1 MSLSTEVKDN
11 YMLVKVLANLDAHL
25 ALEARVGFSELIEN
39 ADRNVILDLSQV
51 AKIDPS
57 GVGAIV
63 FLFKRLRVL
72 GFNLELKELQEQPFD
87 YIKGL
92 QMNEVIRVSKKSKE

>member
-1 MSLSTEVKDN
+1 MTLSKEVKEDHI
-11 YMLVKVLANLDAHL
+11 LVKILANLDVHF
-25 ALEARVGFSELIEN
+25 ALEVRTLFSEIIAN

-51 AKIDPS
+51 ARIDSS

-72 GFNLELKELQEQPFD
+72 GFCLELKEMQVQPFD
-87 YIKGL
+87 LIDRLHINKVIKV
-92 QMNEVIRVSKKSKE
+92 NKKR